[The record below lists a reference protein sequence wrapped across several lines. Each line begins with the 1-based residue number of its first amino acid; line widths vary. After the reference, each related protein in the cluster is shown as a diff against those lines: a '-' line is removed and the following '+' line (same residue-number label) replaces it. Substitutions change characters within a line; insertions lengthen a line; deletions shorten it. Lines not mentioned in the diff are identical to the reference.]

1 MKIVNIKTL
10 FSLPSLLNIVGIAI
24 AIAAF
29 YVLMSLADNEFNFNQ
44 SIDRHEDIYQFST
57 SRHGSQGSS
66 IMRPLPERL
75 GSSIASVESF
85 GCIQT
90 WWSDGFF
97 VNRDGNYNSIATNY
111 SACSKSILDVFGFR
125 ILEGDTSKFQSRRQM
140 IVTRSF
146 ADRIG
151 LSVGE
156 MVLLDLND
164 RGKNEVEIVAVYDDF
179 ERNTEF
185 GHFDGFL
192 CLGDENI
199 NNHQQWNYTYY
210 MKAVPGAA
218 SLSDGIEESVKQ
230 IVRDFYRDDPAVT
243 DVALEKEL
251 EDFRVHFVP
260 IDQLHFHEQ
269 IGGYHRHFDKKL
281 AYTIVILAV
290 FVIVIAFI
298 NYFNFFMAR
307 VPLRL
312 KSINTRKV
320 LGGSRDNLIAEVVG
334 ESVTFT
340 VVSMLLAAVIVYVVL
355 SSLLDG
361 IVNMDVYVYSNY
373 KALIITILTALGASI
388 LTSLYPAFYITS
400 IPPAMALKGQMTRSR
415 DSVVRYL
422 LIGFQVA
429 ASVLLIICALFVNR
443 NNDFL
448 MTRDIGFD
456 RDNILS
462 TYTTIKI
469 AESRETVRSK
479 LLENPDI
486 TDITWT
492 SQNVIQSA
500 RMSWGR
506 EKDGNDEDIIYFEVC
521 PVAYNFLDFMKI
533 DMVEGR
539 NFTQTDEL
547 CENGAII
554 FNETARQQLSIN
566 LDNQIG
572 GHADTVCTLA
582 GFCKD
587 FNYRPL
593 QYGVGSFAFYVFGKN
608 PWQPLRHLYVRTTKT
623 ANAKNTIDY
632 IRTALAEIDPDY
644 EILHSQII
652 PFEKE
657 LENNYGGEK
666 RIQAM
671 VTIFTIIAI
680 IISVMGIFGI
690 VLFDTERRRKEIGIR
705 KVNGATVVEILA
717 MFNRKFLI
725 LTAICSVVAIPL
737 AYVIVNAYFSQFAYH
752 YAVNAWPFILG
763 VLMAMIVTSVVVSG
777 ASFKAAN
784 ENPVKTLKTE

>member
-1 MKIVNIKTL
+1 MKPVNIKTL
-10 FSLPSLLNIVGIAI
+10 FSVPSLLNIVGIAI

-29 YVLMSLADNEFNFNQ
+29 YVLVSLADNEFTFNK

-57 SRHGSQGSS
+57 SLHGSQGSS

-75 GSSIASVESF
+75 GRSIASIESY

-146 ADRIG
+146 AEKVG

-156 MVLLDLND
+156 MVILDIND
-164 RGKNEVEIVAVYDDF
+164 RGKNEVEIVAIYDDF

-218 SLSDGIEESVKQ
+218 SLDEGIEESVKQ
-230 IVRDFYRDDPAVT
+230 IVRDFFKDDPSVT
-243 DVALEKEL
+243 DEALEKEL

-260 IDQLHFHEQ
+260 IDELHFHEK
-269 IGGYHRHFDKKL
+269 IGGYHQHFDKKI
-281 AYTIVILAV
+281 AYTIVILAI

-307 VPLRL
+307 VPLHL
-312 KSINTRKV
+312 KSINTRRV
-320 LGGSRDNLIAEVVG
+320 LGGSRNNLIAEVIG

-340 VVSMLLAAVIVYVVL
+340 VVALVLAAVIVYVVIAP
-355 SSLLDG
+355 LLDG
-361 IVNMDVYVYSNY
+361 IVNMDILVYSNC
-373 KALIITILTALGASI
+373 KALIITILTALAASV

-429 ASVLLIICALFVNR
+429 ASVLLIICSIFVDK
-443 NNDFL
+443 NNSYF
-448 MTRDIGFD
+448 MSRDIGFD

-462 TYTTIKI
+462 THTTIKI
-469 AESRETVRSK
+469 AQSQETVRSK
-479 LLENPDI
+479 LLQNPDI

-492 SQNVIQSA
+492 SYNFIASA

-506 EKDGNDEDIIYFEVC
+506 GRDGNDEDIIYFEVC
-521 PVAYNFLDFMKI
+521 PVAWNFLDFMKI
-533 DMVEGR
+533 DMAEGR
-539 NFTQTDEL
+539 DFTQSDEL
-547 CENGAII
+547 CDNGVII
-554 FNETARQQLSIN
+554 FNETAKQQLNIN
-566 LDNQIG
+566 LNHQID
-572 GHADTVCTLA
+572 GHRDTVCTLA
-582 GFCKD
+582 GICKD
-587 FNYRPL
+587 FNYKPL
-593 QYGVGSFAFYVFGKN
+593 QYGVGSFAFYVFGKY
-608 PWQPLRHLYVRTTKT
+608 PWDPLRHLYVRTTKD
-623 ANAKNTIDY
+623 ANTKKTIDY
-632 IRTALAEIDPDY
+632 IRTTLTEIDPDY

-657 LENNYGGEK
+657 LESNYGNEK
-666 RIQAM
+666 SIMAM
-671 VTIFTIIAI
+671 VSIFTVIAI

-690 VLFDTERRRKEIGIR
+690 VLFDTERRRREIGIR
-705 KVNGATVVEILA
+705 KVNGATVLEILA
-717 MFNRKFLI
+717 LFNRKFLI
-725 LTAICSVVAIPL
+725 LTAICSAVAIPL
-737 AYVIVNAYFSQFAYH
+737 AYVIVNEYFSQFTYH
-752 YAVNAWPFILG
+752 YDINAWPFILG
-763 VLMAMIVTSVVVSG
+763 VLIAMIVTSLVVTG
-777 ASFKAAN
+777 ASFRAAN
-784 ENPVKTLKTE
+784 ENPIDTLKSE